1 MERWPF
7 YVVGIKSAFLVTNAQ
22 HRVVSCALFVTGL
35 DRQAAHGVFRPCEM
49 CAGYGRA
56 GSGIWSQSP
65 FYCDRRLSKHY
76 EQSVIQDFGF
86 KIGRWWIQSSQEVG
100 PVYPSR

>member
-1 MERWPF
+1 MEGRPF
-7 YVVGIKSAFLVTNAQ
+7 QVVGIKRVDVVTNDQPKVA
-22 HRVVSCALFVTGL
+22 SCGL
-35 DRQAAHGVFRPCEM
+35 AVMELERSGAHGVFRPQEM
-49 CAGYGRA
+49 CAGYGWD

-76 EQSVIQDFGF
+76 EQPWIHDFGF
-86 KIGRWWIQSSQEVG
+86 KIDHWWIQSSQEVG